1 MNFMLALVS
10 DSVHNFNSGACD
22 AMKKAK
28 KNARSKTVLVRVPR
42 SKVVIDG
49 AGNVKIKMPRRR
61 RAKANPRRETL
72 TKVKKR
78 HVLEER
84 RKRADD
90 LGLTG
95 MTRSLYM
102 KYGRY

>member
-1 MNFMLALVS
+1 MLALVS

-49 AGNVKIKMPRRR
+49 AGNVKIKMSRRR